1 MLSIRLR
8 RIGKKGHASF
18 RVVVAEARSKA
29 KSKFIE
35 DLGWIDPHVDK
46 FELNK
51 DRITYWIKN
60 GAQPTR
66 TAADYIKKS
75 DTEHSNKRSQ

>member
-18 RVVVAEARSKA
+18 RVVVAEAHSKI

-35 DLGWIDPHVDK
+35 DLGWIDPHANK
-46 FELNK
+46 FELK
-51 DRITYWIKN
+51 KERIFHWLGN
-60 GAQPTR
+60 GAKPSE

-75 DTEHSNKRSQ
+75 GIEEKRS

>member
-18 RVVVAEARSKA
+18 RVVVSEARSKA

-35 DLGWIDPHVDK
+35 DLGWVDPHTDK
-46 FELNK
+46 FELK
-51 DRITYWIKN
+51 KERISYWKKN
-60 GAQPTR
+60 GAQPSDTVS
-66 TAADYIKKS
+66 DYMKKS
-75 DTEHSNKRSQ
+75 GIE

>member
-18 RVVVAEARSKA
+18 RMVVAEARSKV

-35 DLGWIDPHVDK
+35 DLGWVDPHADK
-46 FELNK
+46 FELSK
-51 DRITYWIKN
+51 DRISHWVQN
-60 GAQPTR
+60 GAKPTR
-66 TAADYIKKS
+66 TAAGYIKKS
-75 DTEHSNKRSQ
+75 GI

>member
-29 KSKFIE
+29 KSKFVE
-35 DLGWIDPHVDK
+35 DLGWVDPHTDK
-46 FELNK
+46 FEIDK
-51 DRITYWIKN
+51 ERVSHWIGN
-60 GAQPTR
+60 GAQPSR
-66 TAADYIKKS
+66 TAADYIRKS
-75 DTEHSNKRSQ
+75 GIEEKGRK